1 MTRKTTVLLADDHPL
16 VRSSL
21 ARMLADTPDI
31 EVVAEVNDAD
41 QAVDMA
47 LRLRPQ
53 VVLMDIDMPGLHSF
67 DAARTL
73 RLRCPASHVVFLSA
87 FTNDRYIEEALA
99 VEARGYLTKG
109 ETPETVIR
117 AIRSVASGGT
127 YFSPEIES
135 RLVVDSNGVRL
146 DGSTR
151 TRSGTLTLREIE
163 VLRYIARGMSKKEV
177 AQTLHLSVKTVEKH
191 CTNLMTKLDIHDR
204 VELSRYAIRE
214 GLVEP

>member
-1 MTRKTTVLLADDHPL
+1 MARKTSVLLADDHPL

-21 ARMLADTPDI
+21 ARMLSDTEDL

-53 VVLMDIDMPGLHSF
+53 VVLLDIDMPGLHSF

-73 RLRCPASHVVFLSA
+73 RLRCPTSHVVFLSA

-117 AIRSVASGGT
+117 AIRSVATGGT

-146 DGSTR
+146 EGSAK